1 MQQNGM
7 RTWYDNVFSMKKK
20 EAAADSVII
29 AKLRLRLLGQAFEI
43 FKTET
48 QKLTQMIKNE
58 QRAADMVAS
67 KYNLRTKRMIF
78 NAILAY
84 KTTFSKSRMCLGVLL
99 KKIDLW
105 RLKKAYRTWTDNVH
119 AEITDTL
126 IEETN

>member
-1 MQQNGM
+1 
-7 RTWYDNVFSMKKK
+7 MKTK
-20 EAAADSVII
+20 EAAADSVIV
-29 AKLRLRLLGQAFEI
+29 AKLRLRLLGQAFQI
-43 FKTET
+43 FKTEA
-48 QKLTQMIKNE
+48 QKLTQMMKNE
-58 QRAADMVAS
+58 QRAADMVAT
-67 KYNLRTKRMIF
+67 KYNLRTKKMIF

-84 KTTFSKSRMCLGVLL
+84 TTTYEKARMCLGVLF

>member
-1 MQQNGM
+1 
-7 RTWYDNVFSMKKK
+7 MKTK
-20 EAAADSVII
+20 EAAADSVIV
-29 AKLRLRLLGQAFEI
+29 AKLRLRLLGQAFQI
-43 FKTET
+43 FKTEA
-48 QKLTQMIKNE
+48 QKLTQMMKNE
-58 QRAADMVAS
+58 QRAADMVAT
-67 KYNLRTKRMIF
+67 KYNLRTKKMIF

-84 KTTFSKSRMCLGVLL
+84 ATTYEKARMCLGVLF